1 MTAALVIA
9 IIVFWL
15 IAAMTIAGIERE
27 HDLDGAMT
35 RLRIQR
41 RRELRE
47 SLSDRRDRR

>member
-1 MTAALVIA
+1 VTAALVIA

-27 HDLDGAMT
+27 HDLDGAMA

-41 RRELRE
+41 RREFRE
-47 SLSDRRDRR
+47 QLERQRRR